1 MERRRAGWCPI
12 APRYRLDSQSI
23 FLPISRSVFI
33 ARECCRTPIDT
44 CRPFQEE
51 PVKHS
56 LRAAQVRETGVKIV
70 RLSFMW
76 SLLRRM
82 LAGDRGPAQTEWDN
96 DVPPFPVLIGEVA
109 RAEATLTFQ
118 AKRRHRGLAA

>member
-1 MERRRAGWCPI
+1 M
-12 APRYRLDSQSI
+12 
-23 FLPISRSVFI
+23 
-33 ARECCRTPIDT
+33 
-44 CRPFQEE
+44 
-51 PVKHS
+51 KHS
-56 LRAAQVRETGVKIV
+56 LRAANPRTQVRETGVKIV

-82 LAGDRGPAQTEWDN
+82 LAGGDRGPAQTEWDN

-118 AKRRHRGLAA
+118 AKRRHRRLAA